1 MSNSSATLLVTATAV
16 ANVGGSI
23 SEISLLDDTALV
35 EAGRAYAALQRA
47 AQPYGAWIA
56 GEIARRSSREHGFD
70 GLAKREG
77 FIDAAALVQSISGSS
92 RTEAVKL
99 VRVGQLIGAS
109 SGADAHGE
117 VGDGAAAA
125 DGAADGGLDSPTGAG
140 VAGLNDSRWQ
150 RPITN
155 ALAEGRLSVDAADAI
170 TRGLGPVDDGVST
183 DELQAAATI
192 LVGEAETMNVDRLH
206 RAARRFR
213 DDYDAAGI
221 ARREKERRDLQYFA
235 ARRRNDGM
243 VVGSF
248 AFADEDGALLLSVY
262 DEATHPRRGGPR
274 FVSARELERA
284 QKIVSDHRT
293 PGQIAAAAV
302 IALLQIGVDAD
313 PNTILGARR
322 PSVRVTVTEH
332 SLREHHGNGRV
343 EGMDDPVSLETV
355 ERHLCST
362 GIIGIAFDDDGQCVN
377 VGRDSRLFTQRQRI
391 AMAVRDGGCLV
402 EDCDRPPSW
411 CEAHHIDYWARDSG
425 QTNIADG
432 VLLCRHHHME
442 IHNNK
447 WVIQR
452 FDGKYHLIPPKGVT
466 TAQRPR
472 PMRSNSGALHDLE
485 RERREGRHREPLS
498 GDGAAEP
505 LSGDGAT
512 EPRRV
517 LAETRR
523 VLAET
528 PISRHKVAPA
538 HSSAGRAGVRLGP

>member
-1 MSNSSATLLVTATAV
+1 MSNPSATLLVTATAV

-23 SEISLLDDTALV
+23 GEISLLDDTALV

-56 GEIARRSSREHGFD
+56 GEIARRSSHEHGFD

-77 FIDAAALVQSISGSS
+77 FIDAAALVQSISGST
-92 RTEAVKL
+92 RTEAAKL

-109 SGADAHGE
+109 SGA
-117 VGDGAAAA
+117 
-125 DGAADGGLDSPTGAG
+125 G
-140 VAGLNDSRWQ
+140 VAGLNDARWQ
-150 RPITN
+150 HPITN
-155 ALAEGRLSVDAADAI
+155 ALAEGRLSIDAADAI
-170 TRGLGPVDDGVST
+170 TRGLGPAADGVST

-192 LVGEAETMNVDRLH
+192 LVGEAETVNVDRLH

-213 DDYDAAGI
+213 DDCDAAGI
-221 ARREKERRDLQYFA
+221 ARREKERRDLQYFS

-248 AFADEDGALLLSVY
+248 AFADEDGALLLSIY

-284 QKIVSDHRT
+284 RKIVSDHRT

-302 IALLQIGVDAD
+302 VALLQIGVDAD

-322 PSVRVTVTEH
+322 PSVRVTVTER
-332 SLREHHGNGRV
+332 SLREHRGNGRV
-343 EGMDDPVSLETV
+343 EGMDDAVSLETV

-377 VGRDSRLFTQRQRI
+377 VGRDSRLFNQKQRI

-466 TAQRPR
+466 TAERLR

-485 RERREGRHREPLS
+485 RERREERHR
-498 GDGAAEP
+498 AP

-512 EPRRV
+512 EP
-517 LAETRR
+517 LSGDGAAETRR

-538 HSSAGRAGVRLGP
+538 HSSAGRASARLGP